1 MSQPKIYVGNLS
13 YDVTADQLNDFFTQ
27 FGDINEVKLIS
38 DRETG
43 RSKGFAFIT
52 FANQQSADKAVEEA
66 DGSEFEG
73 RRLKVNIAKDDAR
86 RSGGA
91 SGGRFQ
97 GNARDDYR

>member
-13 YDVTADQLNDFFTQ
+13 YNVTAAQLNDFFTQ
-27 FGDINEVKLIS
+27 FGEISEVKLIS

-91 SGGRFQ
+91 GGRFQ
-97 GNARDDYR
+97 GTSARDDYR

>member
-13 YDVTADQLNDFFTQ
+13 YSVTADQMNDFFTQ
-27 FGDINEVKLIS
+27 FGEIVEVKLIS

-52 FANQQSADKAVEEA
+52 FTSQQSADKAVEEA
-66 DGSEFEG
+66 DGTEFEG

-86 RSGGA
+86 RSGG
-91 SGGRFQ
+91 SGGRYQ
-97 GNARDDYR
+97 GNAARGEY